1 MKIKFLKMSGA
12 GNDFIAFDNRKGAI
26 PEEKKSDLAKD
37 LCRRGLSI
45 GSDGIL
51 LIEPSSHALF
61 IMRVFMPDGS
71 EAETCGNGARCI
83 ALLAR
88 KLKIAPRNMSFET
101 RAGVYQA
108 EVRGDH
114 VKLSMTD
121 PHDLRIN
128 ILIQESDVPVS
139 EVHFIN
145 TGVPHVVLFVK
156 DLDHVDV
163 ATIGRRIR
171 RLPEFQPAGTNVNFV
186 ELRDKNHMRI
196 RTYERGVE
204 DETLA
209 CGTGCIA
216 SAMVAAHFGH
226 VKSPVHLKTKS
237 GIVNTV
243 HFTPG
248 QGLPTNIKLEGE
260 ARIVFE
266 GRIEIDPG
274 NPLTI

>member
-1 MKIKFLKMSGA
+1 MSGA

-171 RLPEFQPAGTNVNFV
+171 RLLEFQPAGTNVNFI
-186 ELRDKNHMRI
+186 EPEDPHHTRI

-216 SAMVAAHFGH
+216 SAIVAAHLGL
-226 VKSPVHLKTKS
+226 VKSPVHLLTKS

-248 QGLPTNIKLEGE
+248 EGLPTNIQLEGE

-266 GRIEIDPG
+266 GKIEID
-274 NPLTI
+274 LDRER